1 MSNYNPDSP
10 TSWHKVTMS
19 QDSNS
24 LTDNILEKDYWQS
37 IKAESKIPL
46 HTRLLHKVMDSVR
59 PIKASANKKPI
70 SRTGYLDGLRGFA
83 AFLVY
88 WQHHNSWVRE
98 TSGDNEYFENAF
110 GYKGKYHLAT
120 FPFLRVFW
128 TGGHFAVPVFFV
140 ISGYVLAAKPLSLIQ
155 SGESMKLLDNLSSAL
170 FRRWMRLW
178 IPVAVTTFI
187 YMTMAHYPGFYTDD
201 YYHKA
206 TYREEIWEWYS
217 NIKNFSFMFD
227 TSGNPFFPYNGHI
240 WTIPQEFKGSIAVY
254 VALISFSRF
263 PRNSRLFAELVLI
276 WYFIW
281 VADGCF
287 FAMFIAGMFLC
298 DLDLLAINNDLPR
311 FIKRLEPY
319 RTIVFYHLL
328 VIGLYIS
335 GVPAKDMDMNN
346 LWKARGWYY
355 LAYLKPQATFD
366 YKWFY
371 LFWAAAFTAA
381 SIPRIGWLR
390 RFFEGRFCQYLGKI
404 SFGLYLVHGPVIF
417 ILADRLYSA
426 VGFVRERHMMNIP
439 QWPNSFSLSMAGP
452 LGMEF
457 AFLVPH
463 IVLLPITFWLAEIV
477 TKFVD
482 EPAVRFAQNLYR
494 RLANAPGPSPASKPV
509 A

>member
-10 TSWHKVTMS
+10 TNWHKVNMAHES
-19 QDSNS
+19 
-24 LTDNILEKDYWQS
+24 DNVLEKGP
-37 IKAESKIPL
+37 PL
-46 HTRLLHKVMDSVR
+46 HTRALHKFVDLVR
-59 PIKASANKKPI
+59 PMILTKAPANKKPL

-98 TSGDNEYFENAF
+98 TSGDDEIFENAF
-110 GYKGKYHLAT
+110 GYTGKHYLAT

-140 ISGYVLAAKPLSLIQ
+140 ISGYVLSAKPLTLMQ
-155 SGESMKLLDNLSSAL
+155 SGETIKLFENLSSAL

-178 IPVAVTTFI
+178 IPVAITTYI

-201 YYHKA
+201 YFHKA

-227 TSGNPFFPYNGHI
+227 TRVQGLNCRLR
-240 WTIPQEFKGSIAVY
+240 
-254 VALISFSRF
+254 VALVSFSRF
-263 PRNSRLFAELVLI
+263 PRNSRLFAECVLI

-281 VADGCF
+281 VTDGCF
-287 FAMFIAGMFLC
+287 FAMFIAGMLLC

-319 RTIVFYHLL
+319 KNIIFYHLL
-328 VIGLYIS
+328 IIGLYLS
-335 GVPAKDMDMNN
+335 GVPARNMDMNN
-346 LWKARGWYY
+346 VWKARGWYY

-371 LFWAAAFTAA
+371 LFWAATFTTA

-426 VGFVRERHMMNIP
+426 VGFVRIRHLKNMP
-439 QWPNSFSLSMAGP
+439 QWPNAFPLSMAGP
-452 LGMEF
+452 LGLEF
-457 AFLVPH
+457 AFLAPH
-463 IVLLPITFWLAEIV
+463 IILLPVTFWLAEIV
-477 TKFVD
+477 TRFID
-482 EPAVRFAQNLYR
+482 DPAVKFAQNLYR
-494 RLANAPGPSPASKPV
+494 RLASGPPSSGPSLKM
-509 A
+509 